1 MFISKKRFFMKK
13 VLAAFVAILAFTAVA
28 SATNYSV
35 DEASI
40 DALFTEAV
48 VEAPSVAVNPINVSI
63 GGDPAITNV
72 VALVVDWIGLGAFG
86 IHRLILGTKPIN
98 CLWYFLTFG
107 GIFGVIPLVDGIL
120 LILDLVQGSASW
132 LDNPAFIM
140 WI

>member
-1 MFISKKRFFMKK
+1 MKK
-13 VLAAFVAILAFTAVA
+13 LLAAFVALLAFTAVA

-48 VEAPSVAVNPINVSI
+48 LEVNSEALSTSTAV
-63 GGDPAITNV
+63 GTDPAITNV
-72 VALVVDWIGLGAFG
+72 IALVVDWIGLGGIG

-98 CLWYFLTFG
+98 CLWYFLTLG
-107 GIFGVIPLVDGIL
+107 GIFGIIPLVDGVL
-120 LILDLVQGSASW
+120 LIIDLIQGSASW

-140 WI
+140 WL

>member
-1 MFISKKRFFMKK
+1 MKK
-13 VLAAFVAILAFTAVA
+13 VFAAIVAVFAFVAVA
-28 SATNYSV
+28 NATNYSV

-40 DALFTEAV
+40 DALFTEATL
-48 VEAPSVAVNPINVSI
+48 EASSASAAMSTSV
-63 GGDPAITNV
+63 GGDPMITNV
-72 VALVVDWIGLGAFG
+72 VALVVDWIGLGFIG

-107 GIFGVIPLVDGIL
+107 GIFGVIPLVDGVL
-120 LILDLVQGSASW
+120 LIVDLIQGSASY

>member
-1 MFISKKRFFMKK
+1 MKK
-13 VLAAFVAILAFTAVA
+13 IFAAIIAVFAFVAVA
-28 SATNYSV
+28 NATNYSV

-48 VEAPSVAVNPINVSI
+48 LDASSFSVNTAMTTAVGS
-63 GGDPAITNV
+63 DPAITNV
-72 VALVVDWIGLGAFG
+72 VALVVDWIGLGWIG

-107 GIFGVIPLVDGIL
+107 GIFGIIPLVDGVL
-120 LILDLVQGSASW
+120 LIIDLVQGSASY

-140 WI
+140 WL

>member
-1 MFISKKRFFMKK
+1 MKK
-13 VLAAFVAILAFTAVA
+13 IFAAIVALLAFAAVA
-28 SATNYSV
+28 SASNYSV
-35 DEASI
+35 DGASI

-48 VEAPSVAVNPINVSI
+48 LEAPSVSLTPINVAVGS
-63 GGDPAITNV
+63 DPQITNV
-72 VALVVDWIGLGAFG
+72 VALVVDVIGLGGIG

-107 GIFGVIPLVDGIL
+107 GIFGIIPLVDAVM
-120 LILDLVQGSASW
+120 LIIDLVQGSASW

>member
-1 MFISKKRFFMKK
+1 MKK
-13 VLAAFVAILAFTAVA
+13 FFAAIVALLAFAAVA

-48 VEAPSVAVNPINVSI
+48 LEAPSMSIAPINVAV

-72 VALVVDWIGLGAFG
+72 VALVVDWIGLGGLG

-98 CLWYFLTFG
+98 CLWYFLTLG
-107 GIFGVIPLVDGIL
+107 GIFGVIPLIDGVM
-120 LILDLVQGSASW
+120 LIIDLVQGSASY

-140 WI
+140 WL

>member
-1 MFISKKRFFMKK
+1 MKK
-13 VLAAFVAILAFTAVA
+13 VFAAIVAVFAFVAVA
-28 SATNYSV
+28 NATNYTV

-40 DALFTEAV
+40 DALFTEATL
-48 VEAPSVAVNPINVSI
+48 EASSASAAMSTSV
-63 GGDPAITNV
+63 GGDPMITNV
-72 VALVVDWIGLGAFG
+72 VALVVDWIGLGAIG

-107 GIFGVIPLVDGIL
+107 GIFGLIPLVDGVL
-120 LILDLVQGSASW
+120 LIIDLIQGSASY

>member
-1 MFISKKRFFMKK
+1 MKK
-13 VLAAFVAILAFTAVA
+13 LLAAFVALLAFAAVA

-48 VEAPSVAVNPINVSI
+48 LEANSEALATSTAI
-63 GGDPAITNV
+63 GGDPTITNV
-72 VALVVDWIGLGAFG
+72 IALVVDYVGLGAIG

-107 GIFGVIPLVDGIL
+107 GIFYVIPFIDGVL
-120 LILDLVQGSASW
+120 LILDLIQGSASW

-140 WI
+140 WL

>member
-1 MFISKKRFFMKK
+1 MKK
-13 VLAAFVAILAFTAVA
+13 LFAVIVALFAVVAVA
-28 SATNYSV
+28 NAANYAV

-48 VEAPSVAVNPINVSI
+48 MEAPAAPAAVLPAV
-63 GGDPAITNV
+63 GGDPQITNV
-72 VALVVDWIGLGAFG
+72 IALVIDMTGLGGLG

-107 GIFGVIPLVDGIL
+107 GIFGIIPLVDWIMIL
-120 LILDLVQGSASW
+120 IDLLNGTASW

-140 WI
+140 WL

>member
-1 MFISKKRFFMKK
+1 MKK
-13 VLAAFVAILAFTAVA
+13 VLATLVALFAFVAMAN
-28 SATNYSV
+28 ATNYSIE
-35 DEASI
+35 EASI
-40 DALFTEAV
+40 DALFTEATM
-48 VEAPSVAVNPINVSI
+48 EASSAAMSTAI
-63 GGDPAITNV
+63 GGDPTVTNV

-107 GIFGVIPLVDGIL
+107 GIFGIIPLVDGVL
-120 LILDLVQGSASW
+120 LIIDLIQGSASY